1 MGRLLTILAAILLGP
16 APTGIAATRDDPTR
30 PTSMIVQFPADGL
43 PTRWRA
49 FWRSRC
55 DRFSVSR

>member
-16 APTGIAATRDDPTR
+16 ASTGIAAAQNYPTR
-30 PTSMIVQFPADGL
+30 PITMIVPFPPAAP

-49 FWRSRC
+49 FWRNRC
-55 DRFSVSR
+55 DRF